1 MRRLELPQLPPRV
14 TAVLGPAWRRARG
27 IHTGVQKGLRR
38 GLDAIDPNDDP
49 DAEPLGLLPLVGL
62 AIALSYSVWMFWHWK
77 FQPMQ
82 DMGHHVGLSA
92 VVADYNR
99 PGSLYPALY
108 EPPDPF
114 YANSLLYT
122 VAGYSGKLLGVT
134 RAVRLC
140 MVFYVAGVPLAN
152 LFALRVF
159 GRSAWPAMI
168 SVPFVYN
175 MNYVAGFSNLLF
187 AAPFLV
193 LSIPLL
199 WRALRRPSWK
209 RIVLVALCYC
219 AVFLAHAHIFLWAG
233 ALGFAVTLGLF
244 VMSLVRDPDVPPD
257 STWRQRV
264 RRRLVA
270 AGKIAGFALLCV
282 LPSLLLFFR
291 WYQFA
296 FGEGATKGAVTTV
309 TSGWANH
316 FGAYYKPLDGLFLD
330 IWAYASKITIV
341 TEDLGVLWKLGVLAV
356 VALVFSRLH
365 RWKRAPV
372 LELAAAL
379 TLLSY
384 FLLPEAIDTNPVVGS
399 RQIGVLLWLVSAL
412 FCPVPAHVSRIA
424 RWIVIA
430 GIVWVTN
437 EGLAVWYRGLVEF
450 EKTEA
455 NGLQYVLDAAPFRK
469 TMHMVKVS
477 PDTSKVFQW
486 KPNWHVDKYYMADRF
501 GQVAD
506 NPAIVST
513 SSIRYKEGIDPH
525 RITWHSPDW
534 AKSEEIW
541 SNFDLVLV
549 HGWTPTESQ
558 SRDAKLRGIRLRKEG
573 DWELWRT
580 KGEWQEKGD
589 GAPPRVPTE

>member
-14 TAVLGPAWRRARG
+14 TAVLGPAWRHARA
-27 IHTGVQKGLRR
+27 VQGKVQRGLRR
-38 GLDAIDPNDDP
+38 GLDFIDPNDDP
-49 DAEPLGLLPLVGL
+49 EAEPLGLLPLLGL
-62 AIALSYSVWMFWHWK
+62 GIALFYSVWMFWHWK

-92 VVADYNR
+92 VVADYSR

-108 EPPDPF
+108 ERPDPL

-134 RAVRLC
+134 RAVRVC

-159 GRSAWPAMI
+159 GRSAWPAML

-199 WRALRRPSWK
+199 WRALRKPTWK
-209 RIVLVALCYC
+209 RILLVSLCFC
-219 AVFLAHAHIFLWAG
+219 AVFLAHAHIFLWTG
-233 ALGFAVTLGLF
+233 ALAFAVTLSLF
-244 VMSLVRDPDVPPD
+244 VTSIVSDPDAPPQA
-257 STWRQRV
+257 TLGQKAK
-264 RRRLVA
+264 RRAKA
-270 AGKIAGFALLCV
+270 AGKIAGLALLSV
-282 LPSLLLFFR
+282 IPSLLLFYR

-296 FGEGATKGAVTTV
+296 FGAGASKGTVTAVTT
-309 TSGWANH
+309 GWENN
-316 FGAYYKPLDGLFLD
+316 FGAYYKTLDGLFHDLF
-330 IWAYASKITIV
+330 AYAAKITILN
-341 TEDLGVLWKLGVLAV
+341 EDLSVLWKLGVLAV
-356 VALVFSRLH
+356 VAVGFSRLH
-365 RWKRAPV
+365 RWKRPPV
-372 LELAAAL
+372 LELAWAL
-379 TLLSY
+379 TLASY

-399 RQIGVLLWLVSAL
+399 RQIGVSLWLMSAL
-412 FCPVPAHVSRIA
+412 VCPVPAHVSRIA
-424 RWIVIA
+424 RWIVIG
-430 GIVWVTN
+430 GILWVTN
-437 EGLAVWYRGLVEF
+437 EGLAVWYRALVEF

-455 NGLQYVLDAAPFRK
+455 NGLQFVLDAAPFRK
-469 TMHMVKVS
+469 TMHMVKVG

-501 GQVAD
+501 GQVPD

-525 RITWHSPDW
+525 RVTWHSPDW

-541 SNFDLVLV
+541 TNFDLVLV
-549 HGWTPTESQ
+549 HGWEPTENQ
-558 SRDAKLRGIRLRKEG
+558 YRDAKKRGVRIRREG
-573 DWELWRT
+573 AWELWRT

-589 GAPPRVPTE
+589 GPAPQVPTE

>member
-1 MRRLELPQLPPRV
+1 V
-14 TAVLGPAWRRARG
+14 TAVLGPAWRHARAFQAG
-27 IHTGVQKGLRR
+27 IQRGLRR
-38 GLDAIDPNDDP
+38 GLDAIDPNEDP
-49 DAEPLGLLPLVGL
+49 EAEPLGLLPLIGL
-62 AIALSYSVWMFWHWK
+62 AIALTYSVWMFWHWK

-82 DMGHHVGLSA
+82 DHGHHVGLSA
-92 VVADYNR
+92 VVADYSR

-108 EPPDPF
+108 DPPDPL

-122 VAGYSGKLLGVT
+122 VAGYSGKLLGVS
-134 RAVRLC
+134 RAVRMC
-140 MVFYVAGVPLAN
+140 MVLYVAGVPLAN

-159 GRSAWPAMI
+159 GRSAWPAML

-193 LSIPLL
+193 MSIPLL
-199 WRALRRPSWK
+199 WRALRRPTWK
-209 RIVLVALCYC
+209 RVLLAALCYC

-244 VMSLVRDPDVPPD
+244 VLSLVRDPDAPAD
-257 STWRQRV
+257 ATWGLHV
-264 RRRLVA
+264 RRRLKAAAKVA
-270 AGKIAGFALLCV
+270 GLALV
-282 LPSLLLFFR
+282 SVIPALLLFYR

-309 TSGWANH
+309 TSGWDNN
-316 FGAYYKPLDGLFLD
+316 FGAAFKPLDFLIHD
-330 IWAYASKITIV
+330 IGAYAAKITIQH
-341 TEDLGVLWKLGVLAV
+341 EDLGVLWKLFILGAV
-356 VALVFSRLH
+356 AVGFGRLH
-365 RWKRAPV
+365 KWKGAPA
-372 LELAAAL
+372 LELAWAL
-379 TLLSY
+379 TIFSY
-384 FLLPEAIDTNPVVGS
+384 FLLPEGIDTNPVVGS
-399 RQIGVLLWLVSAL
+399 RQIGVSLWLVSAL
-412 FCPVPAHVSRIA
+412 VCPVPAHVSRVA
-424 RWIVIA
+424 RWLVIG
-430 GIVWVTN
+430 GIIWVTN
-437 EGLAVWYRGLVEF
+437 EGLAVWYRALVEF

-455 NGLQYVLDAAPFRK
+455 NGLQYVLEAAPFRK
-469 TMHMVKVS
+469 TLHMVKVA

-541 SNFDLVLV
+541 ANYDLVLV
-549 HGWTPTESQ
+549 HGWTPTENQ
-558 SRDAKLRGIRLRKEG
+558 YRDAKKRAVRIRKEG

-589 GAPPRVPTE
+589 GPPPHVPTE